1 MTNGENILSAFSNAT
16 IRRCKNKDFTYIEVE
31 QNDKWIADFDMEWWN
46 AEYKEPTTKNDL
58 GVDTD
63 KLIADCE
70 KMSFDFELFGRPTKA
85 LLLDAVKNIVKDLPS
100 VTQEPRKGEW
110 LRMSDLSEQEDDRY
124 KCSRCGNVIHHKNKM
139 DLYTFN
145 SWCGRCGSDNG
156 RHINY
161 EVEE

>member
-1 MTNGENILSAFSNAT
+1 MTRKQAEKEILDNFTEVWANGI
-16 IRRCKNKDFTYIEVE
+16 I
-31 QNDKWIADFDMEWWN
+31 
-46 AEYKEPTTKNDL
+46 
-58 GVDTD
+58 
-63 KLIADCE
+63 
-70 KMSFDFELFGRPTKA
+70 KA
-85 LLLDAVKNIVKDLPS
+85 LEQK
-100 VTQEPRKGEW
+100 PRKGEW

-139 DLYTFN
+139 NLYTFN

>member
-1 MTNGENILSAFSNAT
+1 MQDDLISRQATVERLCKVAEYMNEKRNGLGSPYVMAALFIQD
-16 IRRCKNKDFTYIEVE
+16 NKDEF
-31 QNDKWIADFDMEWWN
+31 
-46 AEYKEPTTKNDL
+46 
-58 GVDTD
+58 
-63 KLIADCE
+63 
-70 KMSFDFELFGRPTKA
+70 
-85 LLLDAVKNIVKDLPS
+85 PS
-100 VTQEPRKGEW
+100 VIPQPKTGHW

-124 KCSRCGNVIHHKNKM
+124 KCSHCGNVIHHKNEM

>member
-1 MTNGENILSAFSNAT
+1 MTLDEAIKDSETISEECQRVVDTGIVFSDVT
-16 IRRCKNKDFTYIEVE
+16 I
-31 QNDKWIADFDMEWWN
+31 DMIYRDN
-46 AEYKEPTTKNDL
+46 AEEELAKYQLTAKNYRQLAEWLKELK
-58 GVDTD
+58 VF
-63 KLIADCE
+63 K
-70 KMSFDFELFGRPTKA
+70 S
-85 LLLDAVKNIVKDLPS
+85 
-100 VTQEPRKGEW
+100 RKGQW

-124 KCSRCGNVIHHKNKM
+124 KCSYCGNVIHHKNKT